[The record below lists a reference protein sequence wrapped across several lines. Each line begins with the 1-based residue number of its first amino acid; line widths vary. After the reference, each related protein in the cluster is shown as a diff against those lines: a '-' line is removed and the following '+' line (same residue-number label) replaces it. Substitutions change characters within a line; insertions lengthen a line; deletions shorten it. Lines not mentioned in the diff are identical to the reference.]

1 MKTRDKAARPIRILI
16 ADDHSI
22 VRDGLAMILDI
33 QPDLTVVGQ
42 AKDGLEAVRAADET
56 RPDVAIVD
64 LMMPKLDGCQATV
77 QIKECSPQTAVLIL
91 TSFVDSTLVTEAMR
105 KGASGA
111 IGKDSP
117 REDLLSAIRAVAAGE
132 QVLSPDISRAIKKST
147 DIPSLSPRQ
156 HDVLESISRG
166 LTNDDIARQY
176 NLSKSAVKFHLLE
189 LYRKLNVS
197 NRAEAVA
204 IALRKHLLKI

>member
-1 MKTRDKAARPIRILI
+1 
-16 ADDHSI
+16 
-22 VRDGLAMILDI
+22 
-33 QPDLTVVGQ
+33 
-42 AKDGLEAVRAADET
+42 
-56 RPDVAIVD
+56 
-64 LMMPKLDGCQATV
+64 
-77 QIKECSPQTAVLIL
+77 
-91 TSFVDSTLVTEAMR
+91 MR

-117 REDLLSAIRAVAAGE
+117 REDLLSAIRAVASGE
-132 QVLSPDISRAIKKST
+132 QVLSPDIRRAIRKST

-176 NLSKSAVKFHLLE
+176 NPSKSAVKFHLLE